1 MSNIQSANGT
11 QPAPHAQHH
20 QFEQSEPEERRRR
33 QYKECPSKAQYASK
47 EREKELEEEEI
58 LGKRGEKE
66 GKGWFS
72 EAGLLIQCAGSVY
85 KELLPLDTPIAFTFC
100 FSFQKG

>member
-47 EREKELEEEEI
+47 EKKLEEEEI
-58 LGKRGEKE
+58 F
-66 GKGWFS
+66 GKGEQRMLFK
-72 EAGLLIQCAGSVY
+72 GTT
-85 KELLPLDTPIAFTFC
+85 LDAICT
-100 FSFQKG
+100 